1 MREGWLSGAVDA
13 ITGGNAGEGELSRRP
28 PSGPSAGG
36 TASKQGDETTL
47 RSGRQAGITGGAA
60 KTQKTLPKLPPN
72 AVKISAEDVPFCEV
86 GPRRLRS
93 WPS

>member
-1 MREGWLSGAVDA
+1 MHAGRVAGACAAEGWILNGA
-13 ITGGNAGEGELSRRP
+13 EPRPSRVMRP
-28 PSGPSAGG
+28 
-36 TASKQGDETTL
+36 
-47 RSGRQAGITGGAA
+47 RSRRQAGITGGAA

-93 WPS
+93 WPAQSWGQLAGSTHV